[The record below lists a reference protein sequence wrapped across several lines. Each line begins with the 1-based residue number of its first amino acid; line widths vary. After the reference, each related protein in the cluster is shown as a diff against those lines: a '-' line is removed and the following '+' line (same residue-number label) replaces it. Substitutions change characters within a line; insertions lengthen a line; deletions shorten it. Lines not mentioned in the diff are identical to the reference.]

1 MTIKNL
7 LFAFV
12 LLTVLTSCKSVKLA
26 SLTAL
31 TEDELKSIY
40 RIIRDEPYGSDKEQ
54 KMDIY
59 LSHNSKSLGNKNFTV
74 IFLHGGGYYLSDKSK
89 EEKYIQPYLQK
100 GLNVVN
106 VNYRLKRGIPIATED
121 LTNVLNFLKANN
133 NTYQL
138 NLDKIVL
145 TGFSAGA
152 HIASNVG
159 VSLNNPEY
167 PYKLNEG
174 IKISAIINFSGPVD
188 GLDVVEKVFMDNKL
202 ELFQDLGKALFPS
215 INNYAPKDTIAKY
228 EPITYFDKKD
238 PHFFLWHGGKDDQ
251 IPAST
256 FVKFVGLLNENNSKN
271 KVIFIPDG
279 FHAPT
284 STELKNAY
292 DQIFMF
298 LDKVR

>member
-1 MTIKNL
+1 MNIKNL

-12 LLTVLTSCKSVKLA
+12 LLTALASCKSVKLS
-26 SLTAL
+26 SLTML
-31 TEDELKSIY
+31 TQEEVKNSY
-40 RIIRDEPYGSDKEQ
+40 RIIRDEPYGSDKQQ

-59 LSHNSKSLGNKNFTV
+59 LSQNSEKLGDKNFTIV
-74 IFLHGGGYYLSDKSK
+74 FLHGGGYYLSDKSK

-121 LTNVLNFLKANN
+121 LTNVLNLLKSKN
-133 NTYQL
+133 NTYKL
-138 NLDKIVL
+138 NLDKVVL

-159 VSLNNPEY
+159 VSANNSEY
-167 PYKLNEG
+167 SSKLNAG

-188 GLDVVEKVFMDNKL
+188 GLDVVEKVFMDNEMQL
-202 ELFQDLGKALFPS
+202 LQDVGKALFPS
-215 INNYAPKDTIAKY
+215 FDSYAPKDTVAKY

-238 PHFFLWHGGKDDQ
+238 PPFFLCHGGKDDQ
-251 IPAST
+251 IPPST
-256 FVKFVGLLNENNSKN
+256 FVKFVRLLNENSSKN
-271 KVIFIPDG
+271 KVIFSPDG
-279 FHAPT
+279 SHDPT
-284 STELKNAY
+284 STELKDAY
-292 DQIFMF
+292 DQIFIF